1 MLGTLINTL
10 AILIGGSIGLL
21 LHRNLPQRITRIVFQ
36 AIGLFTLALGLSMAL
51 KTDET
56 LLVIFS
62 LVLGAIMG
70 EGLRLD
76 ERVQTLSDIIQRRL
90 RVSHS
95 RFSEGWM
102 TATLL
107 FCVGSMAILG
117 AIEEGLRDDPNLLMA
132 KSVLDGFSS
141 IALAAGMGA
150 GVILSALPLLLYQGG
165 LTLFAGLLEPVLTTH
180 LLNQLTGVGGI
191 LLLALGLN
199 LLEITTIKVLNILP
213 ALLVIVVLSLLFLP

>member
-1 MLGTLINTL
+1 MLGTLINTF
-10 AILIGGSIGLL
+10 AIIIGGSIGLL
-21 LHRNLPQRITRIVFQ
+21 LHRNLPQRITRIVFH
-36 AIGLFTLALGLSMAL
+36 AIGLFTLVLGISMAL
-51 KTDET
+51 KADET

-62 LVLGAIMG
+62 MVLGAIIG

-76 ERVQTLSDIIQRRL
+76 ERVQILSDTLQRRL
-90 RVSHS
+90 RASHS

-117 AIEEGLRDDPNLLMA
+117 AIEEGLTGNPDLLMA

-150 GVILSALPLLLYQGG
+150 GVILSALPLLFYQGG
-165 LTLFAGLLEPVLTTH
+165 LTLFAGLLEPVFTPH

-191 LLLALGLN
+191 LLLGLGLN

-213 ALLVIVVLSLLFLP
+213 ALLVVVVLSLLFLP

>member
-21 LHRNLPQRITRIVFQ
+21 LHRNLPQRMTRIVFQ
-36 AIGLFTLALGLSMAL
+36 AIGLFTLVLGVSMAL
-51 KTDET
+51 KADET

-62 LVLGAIMG
+62 LVLGAIIG
-70 EGLRLD
+70 EGLRLE
-76 ERVQTLSDIIQRRL
+76 ERVQSLSDTLQRRL
-90 RVSHS
+90 RASHS

-117 AIEEGLRDDPNLLMA
+117 AIEEGLTGDPDLLMA

-165 LTLFAGLLEPVLTTH
+165 LTLFAGMLEPVFTPH

-191 LLLALGLN
+191 LLLGLGLN
-199 LLEITTIKVLNILP
+199 LLEITTIKVLNMLP
-213 ALLVIVVLSLLFLP
+213 ALLVVVVLSLLFLP